1 MREGAEG
8 GERWAAVGATPAG
21 VGSALAADTL
31 GSLSSGGRNTG
42 ERGCGRISESRGE
55 VPGGGA
61 SCLGSVSEEK
71 AEAILQPELHQ
82 GGGPPR
88 DTAQGVSARWL

>member
-21 VGSALAADTL
+21 VGSASAADT
-31 GSLSSGGRNTG
+31 LSSGGRNTG

-82 GGGPPR
+82 GGGPRR
-88 DTAQGVSARWL
+88 DTAQGASARRL